1 MGPLAFIVT
10 PMLLT
15 AVALVAV
22 WVPAGRAVR
31 VDPMTA
37 LRFE

>member
-1 MGPLAFIVT
+1 VLLA
-10 PMLLT
+10 

-22 WVPAGRAVR
+22 WVPAQRAVR
-31 VDPMTA
+31 VDPMAA